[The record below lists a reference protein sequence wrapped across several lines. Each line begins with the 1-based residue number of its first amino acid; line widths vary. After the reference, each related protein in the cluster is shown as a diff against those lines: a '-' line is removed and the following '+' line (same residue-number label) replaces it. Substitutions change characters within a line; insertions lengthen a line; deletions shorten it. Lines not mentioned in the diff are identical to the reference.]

1 MLVLITNDDSI
12 YADGINALADEIEK
26 IAEVLVVAPDR
37 EQSASSHSFSLDR
50 PLRIYDRG
58 ENRYACDGT
67 PTDCV
72 MLGVHGI
79 LKHKLPDLL
88 ISGINHG
95 ANMGEDVTYSGTVA
109 AAIEGSILGIPS
121 IAVSNTDRENL
132 KSYKP
137 EARFIARFIK
147 QNGKFKFPVETFLNI
162 NFPKLAGA
170 RFSKYKY
177 TFLGKRIYNDI
188 VIESTDPRG
197 KNYYWIAGEA
207 TWKNIEGSDFEAVSS
222 GFVSI
227 SPLRVNFSDIDAL
240 EKMRKIK
247 LKF

>member
-26 IAEVLVVAPDR
+26 IADVMVVAPDR

-50 PLRIYDRG
+50 PLRIYERG
-58 ENRYACDGT
+58 RNRYACDGT

-72 MLGVHGI
+72 MLGVHGL

-137 EARFIARFIK
+137 AARFIARFIN
-147 QNGKFKFPVETFLNI
+147 QNGKFNFPAETFLNI
-162 NFPKLAGA
+162 NFPKLSGT
-170 RFSKYKY
+170 RFQKYKY
-177 TFLGKRIYNDI
+177 TFLGKRVYNDI
-188 VIESTDPRG
+188 VIENVDPRG
-197 KNYYWIAGEA
+197 KHYYWIAGEA
-207 TWKNIEGSDFEAVSS
+207 TWKDIEGSDFEAVST
-222 GFVSI
+222 GYVSI
-227 SPLRVNFSDIDAL
+227 SPLTVSFSDLRAL
-240 EKMRKIK
+240 EKMHRIK

>member
-26 IAEVLVVAPDR
+26 IADIMVVAPDR
-37 EQSASSHSFSLDR
+37 EQSASSHSFTLDR
-50 PLRIYDRG
+50 PLRIHKRG
-58 ENRYACDGT
+58 DNRYACDGT

-137 EARFIARFIK
+137 AAKFIAKFIK
-147 QNGKFKFPVETFLNI
+147 QNGKFNLPVETFLNI
-162 NFPKLAGA
+162 NFPKMNGT
-170 RFSKYKY
+170 RFQKYKY

-188 VIESTDPRG
+188 VIENVDPRG
-197 KNYYWIAGEA
+197 RNYYWIAGEA
-207 TWKNIEGSDFEAVSS
+207 IWKNIEGSDFEAVST
-222 GFVSI
+222 GHVSI
-227 SPLRVNFSDIDAL
+227 SPLKVNFSNFDVLD
-240 EKMRKIK
+240 KMREIK